1 MKKQMLSLIMLL
13 LTSCNLVA
21 GTPATPNPTPTAVVP
36 TPPAS
41 TPTAVVPTPPDST
54 PTAGTSFEGPKRPFP
69 QHTAYSPGSILP
81 NHRSQHQLDEDV
93 RTFYDQWKAE
103 FVVEAGIS
111 ANGNQMYR
119 IAFGKDQP
127 GFDTTVSE
135 GQGYGMIIVPL
146 MAGYDPDAQ
155 TIFDGLW
162 EFVRAHPSEADPR
175 LMDWNIP
182 LAEGNV
188 SAFDGDAD
196 IAYGLLLA
204 DAQWGSNGRINY
216 KAEAE
221 TLMRSILES
230 TIGSESHLPMLGDWT
245 DQYGEVYSQYTPRSS
260 DFMLVNF
267 RAFGRA
273 TRDPVWTDI
282 IWQSQYVMN
291 EIQASYSPQSGL
303 MPDFI
308 VLAGDL
314 HIPQPAP
321 PDFLEGPHDGHFNYN
336 AGRVPWRVG
345 SDALL
350 NDDLASRAIAQKI
363 SHWIE
368 SSTNGDPANIREGYD
383 LDGNPLPDSDYF
395 TTFFVAPM
403 GVAAMTDPNQQ
414 EWLNAVYDSV
424 YNQHIDYYEDSVN
437 LLCLLVMS
445 GNAWTP

>member
-1 MKKQMLSLIMLL
+1 MKKPMLSIIVLL
-13 LTSCNLVA
+13 LLSCTLLTGA
-21 GTPATPNPTPTAVVP
+21 PATPISDPTSVVQTPASNPTAVP
-36 TPPAS
+36 S
-41 TPTAVVPTPPDST
+41 L
-54 PTAGTSFEGPKRPFP
+54 EGIAHPFP
-69 QHTAYSPGSILP
+69 QHTSFAPGSILP
-81 NHRSQHQLDEDV
+81 NHRSQAQLDDDV

-103 FVVEAGIS
+103 FVVEAG
-111 ANGNQMYR
+111 ATPDGNTMYR

-162 EFVRAHPSEADPR
+162 RFVRAHPSVVDPR

-182 LAEGNV
+182 DTENGNE

-204 DAQWGSNGRINY
+204 DAQWGSNGPIHY
-216 KAEAE
+216 KAEAQN
-221 TLMRSILES
+221 MIGGILES
-230 TIGSESHLPMLGDWT
+230 TIGPLSHLPMLGDWA
-245 DQYGEVYSQYTPRSS
+245 DFDGEVYNQYTPRSS

-267 RAFGRA
+267 RAFAKA
-273 TRDPVWTDI
+273 TNDPVWLDVI
-282 IWQSQYVMN
+282 AQSQNVMTA
-291 EIQASYSPQSGL
+291 IQTRYSPQSGL
-303 MPDFI
+303 FPDFI
-308 VLAGDL
+308 ILNGDD

-336 AGRVPWRVG
+336 AGRDPWRVG

-350 NDDLASRAIAQKI
+350 NNDATSRAIAQKI

-368 SSTNGDPANIREGYD
+368 TSANGDPADIRAGYD
-383 LDGNPLPDSDYF
+383 LDGTPLPDSEYF
-395 TTFFVAPM
+395 TTFFIAPM
-403 GVAAMTDPNQQ
+403 GVAAMSDPNQQ
-414 EWLNAVYDSV
+414 AWLNAVYDSV
-424 YNQHIDYYEDSVN
+424 YDQHIDYYEDSVN

-445 GNAWTP
+445 GNAWTT

>member
-1 MKKQMLSLIMLL
+1 
-13 LTSCNLVA
+13 
-21 GTPATPNPTPTAVVP
+21 
-36 TPPAS
+36 
-41 TPTAVVPTPPDST
+41 
-54 PTAGTSFEGPKRPFP
+54 E
-69 QHTAYSPGSILP
+69 H
-81 NHRSQHQLDEDV
+81 
-93 RTFYDQWKAE
+93 
-103 FVVEAGIS
+103 
-111 ANGNQMYR
+111 GN
-119 IAFGKDQP
+119 
-127 GFDTTVSE
+127 E
-135 GQGYGMIIVPL
+135 
-146 MAGYDPDAQ
+146 
-155 TIFDGLW
+155 
-162 EFVRAHPSEADPR
+162 
-175 LMDWNIP
+175 
-182 LAEGNV
+182 

-350 NDDLASRAIAQKI
+350 NDDLASLAIAQKI

-368 SSTNGDPANIREGYD
+368 SSTNGDPANIRVGYD

>member
-1 MKKQMLSLIMLL
+1 MRYIMNKRLLALLVFLL
-13 LTSCNLVA
+13 LSCNVP
-21 GTPATPNPTPTAVVP
+21 TKIPPAPPTIESTATVP
-36 TPPAS
+36 TPIPSPTQS
-41 TPTAVVPTPPDST
+41 TSSDGVS
-54 PTAGTSFEGPKRPFP
+54 RPFP
-69 QHTAYSPGSILP
+69 QHTQYAAGSIFP
-81 NHRSQHQLDEDV
+81 NHRSQAQLDDDV
-93 RTFYDQWKAE
+93 SAFYEYWKE
-103 FVVEAGIS
+103 TYVIESGTS
-111 ANGNQMYR
+111 PNGNPMYR

-127 GFDTTVSE
+127 GRDTTVSE

-146 MAGYDPDAQ
+146 MAGFDEDAQ
-155 TIFDGLW
+155 KIFDGLW
-162 EFVRAHPSEADPR
+162 EFARAHPSEADPR

-182 LAEGNV
+182 DTENGNV

-204 DAQWGSNGRINY
+204 DAQWGSDGQIDYR
-216 KAEAE
+216 AEAE
-221 TLMRSILES
+221 TYMLAILES

-245 DQYGEVYSQYTPRSS
+245 EQYGEVYSQYTPRSS

-273 TRDPVWTDI
+273 TRDAVWTDI

-291 EIQASYSPQSGL
+291 EIQSNYSPVSGL

-308 VLAGDL
+308 VLAGDA

-321 PDFLEGPHDGHFNYN
+321 AEFLEGPHDGHYNYN

-350 NDDLASRAIAQKI
+350 NDDEASRDIAQKI

-368 SSTNGDPANIREGYD
+368 TSTNGDPANIRAGYD
-383 LDGNPLPDSDYF
+383 LDGSPLPNSDYF

-403 GVAAMTDPNQQ
+403 GVAAMSDPNQQ
-414 EWLNAVYDSV
+414 EWLNRVYDSV
-424 YNQHIDYYEDSVN
+424 YAEHIDYYEDSVN